1 MTSKNLDL
9 ELLLGEYR
17 TLVQESQGTDG
28 EIEWERLRGALIV
41 TGEWT
46 AVGAQHLVDLVRGH
60 GGFFLRNAAAL
71 AVAVGVEDG
80 ELGL

>member
-9 ELLLGEYR
+9 ELLLDEYR

-28 EIEWERLRGALIV
+28 EIEWERLQGALIV

-46 AVGAQHLVDLVRGH
+46 AVGAQYLVNLVRDH
-60 GGFFLRNAAAL
+60 GGFVLRNAAAL
-71 AVAVGVEDG
+71 AVAAGVEDS

>member
-1 MTSKNLDL
+1 MRSKNLDL
-9 ELLLGEYR
+9 EFLLDEYR

-28 EIEWERLRGALIV
+28 EIEWERLQGALIV

-46 AVGAQHLVDLVRGH
+46 AVGARRLVDLVRDH
-60 GGFFLRNAAAL
+60 GPFFLRNAAAL
-71 AVAVGVEDG
+71 AVAAGVEDG

>member
-9 ELLLGEYR
+9 KFLLDEYR

-28 EIEWERLRGALIV
+28 EVEWDRLRGALIV

-46 AVGAQHLVDLVRGH
+46 AVGAQHLVDLVREH
-60 GGFFLRNAAAL
+60 GGFVLRNAAAL
-71 AVAVGVEDG
+71 AAAAGVEDG

>member
-9 ELLLGEYR
+9 EFLLDEYQ

-28 EIEWERLRGALIV
+28 EIEWERLQGSLVV

-46 AVGAQHLVDLVRGH
+46 ALGAQQLVHLVRGY
-60 GGFFLRNAAAL
+60 GVFFLRNAVAL
-71 AVAVGVEDG
+71 ATAAGVEDG
-80 ELGL
+80 ELER